1 MPLSGYEQR
10 RWRELEAQLAQER
23 RLARLARRL
32 GKAGPAAG
40 RPQRTSALWALGG
53 CLGLALAIA
62 GAAFHNA
69 ALNMAGV
76 ALMAAT
82 LVLVGVALV
91 LIGFGR
97 SRRDRRSAPRWEAQ
111 PPSR

>member
-10 RWRELEAQLAQER
+10 RWRELEAQLARER

-32 GKAGPAAG
+32 GKPSPA

-82 LVLVGVALV
+82 LMLVGIALI
-91 LIGFGR
+91 LIGLGR
-97 SRRDRRSAPRWEAQ
+97 SRRDHRSAPRWEAQ